1 MMGNF
6 GRLGVTEAMLRSQTA
21 PTAFM
26 GQLHATALTSN
37 SADII
42 AALKQ
47 ILPGLKAVGSII
59 PFLKT
64 DFEALGAK
72 MRNLGMIIST
82 ETAAELKMVKDDL
95 GIIGT
100 LLISFL
106 APAIISVI
114 DGLMD
119 GIGKFLHWI
128 DSKTGTG
135 GESKPAVSNVNW
147 KNVGTNVAGVGQ
159 GTIGALE
166 ALLGMAFSEK
176 LYQRGVDTLA
186 ESELK
191 FQKTGFTGGPL
202 DRMAEALN
210 KSGGLGDSWD
220 AQMMERKKALDAL
233 IEQLKHPAPPELNP
247 PEPLKK
253 EPKPKH
259 QAMDRSDSLVAVGN
273 FLGSSKGMIETL
285 AQRQTDLL
293 QQYLP
298 KIEANTRPQ
307 SGGDATEYPAT

>member
-1 MMGNF
+1 
-6 GRLGVTEAMLRSQTA
+6 
-21 PTAFM
+21 
-26 GQLHATALTSN
+26 
-37 SADII
+37 
-42 AALKQ
+42 
-47 ILPGLKAVGSII
+47 
-59 PFLKT
+59 
-64 DFEALGAK
+64 
-72 MRNLGMIIST
+72 
-82 ETAAELKMVKDDL
+82 
-95 GIIGT
+95 
-100 LLISFL
+100 
-106 APAIISVI
+106 
-114 DGLMD
+114 
-119 GIGKFLHWI
+119 
-128 DSKTGTG
+128 
-135 GESKPAVSNVNW
+135 
-147 KNVGTNVAGVGQ
+147 
-159 GTIGALE
+159 
-166 ALLGMAFSEK
+166 MAFSEK